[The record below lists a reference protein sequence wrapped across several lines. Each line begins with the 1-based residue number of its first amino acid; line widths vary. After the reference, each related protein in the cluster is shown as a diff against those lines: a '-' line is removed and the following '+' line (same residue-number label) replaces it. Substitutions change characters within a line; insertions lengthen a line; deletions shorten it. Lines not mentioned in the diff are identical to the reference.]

1 MRKVYII
8 AAKRTAIGT
17 FGGGLKDEP
26 ATKLGAYVVKTILEE
41 SNVKPEYVDKTIVGN
56 VLQAGQGMG
65 PGRQVALYA
74 GIPDSKPAY
83 AVNMLCGSGMKSV
96 MIGATDIKVGDAEIV
111 VAAGI
116 ESMSQSP
123 LLIDAKNRFGSKF
136 GHQKILDHM
145 ILDGLTDVFNNYHMG
160 MTAENIAEKHGLTR
174 EEQDEFAVT
183 SQNRAQKSIEEGKFK
198 DEIVPYEVKT
208 RKGTVVFDTD
218 EHPRFNTTLE
228 SLSKLNP
235 AFKKDGTVTAGNSSG
250 INDGASAIILAS
262 EEAVE
267 KYNLKPIAELIAYDE
282 AGVDPA
288 YMGLGPVPAVKNV
301 LSKND
306 ISIDDIDLIELNEAF
321 ASQSLGVIKEL
332 GEEYGKTKDWFIE
345 RTNVNGG
352 AIALGHPI
360 GASGNRII
368 VTLLYE
374 MKRQNKEIGLA
385 SLCIGGGMGT
395 AVVVRNIK

>member
-1 MRKVYII
+1 
-8 AAKRTAIGT
+8 
-17 FGGGLKDEP
+17 
-26 ATKLGAYVVKTILEE
+26 
-41 SNVKPEYVDKTIVGN
+41 
-56 VLQAGQGMG
+56 
-65 PGRQVALYA
+65 
-74 GIPDSKPAY
+74 
-83 AVNMLCGSGMKSV
+83 
-96 MIGATDIKVGDAEIV
+96 
-111 VAAGI
+111 
-116 ESMSQSP
+116 MSQSP

-136 GHQKILDHM
+136 GHQKIMDHM

-160 MTAENIAEKHGLTR
+160 MTAENIAEKHRLTR

-183 SQNRAQKSIEEGKFK
+183 SQNRAQKAIKEGRFK
-198 DEIVPYEVKT
+198 DEIIPYEIKT
-208 RKGTVVFDTD
+208 RKGVVVFDTD
-218 EHPRFNTTLE
+218 EHPRFNATVE
-228 SLSKLNP
+228 GLSKLRP
-235 AFKKDGTVTAGNSSG
+235 AFKKDGSVTAGNSSG

-301 LSKND
+301 LAKND
-306 ISIDDIDLIELNEAF
+306 ISMDEIELIELNEAF

-332 GEEYGKTKDWFIE
+332 GEEYGKSKDWFIE

-368 VTLLYE
+368 VTLLHE
-374 MKRQNKEIGLA
+374 MKKQGKNVGLA

-395 AVVVRNIK
+395 AVVVRNI